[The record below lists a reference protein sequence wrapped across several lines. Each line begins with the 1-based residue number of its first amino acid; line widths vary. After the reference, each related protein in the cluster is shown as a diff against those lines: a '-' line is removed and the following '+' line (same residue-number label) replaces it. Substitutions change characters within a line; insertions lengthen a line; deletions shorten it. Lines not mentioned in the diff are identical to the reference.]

1 MIKNLINKPI
11 DRHLPNI
18 QSAFSYIS
26 KADSVA
32 KKVIKV
38 AELII
43 LFPLLVIKDSVYHL
57 KRCFVKK
64 SSNLKTSQNLIAKHS
79 SAILKAALVGSAC
92 LGLIKLREL
101 TGVEVN
107 NQSFLDKLVWPG
119 SVMAALGVGA
129 FISTQH
135 SKEPVN
141 EPELDDPF
149 KDVTSKKE
157 LLNKYDELEG
167 ALETELLTYESLN
180 CLTRLLKKDR
190 FNSIKHKTG
199 LLNIRC
205 FAKEFQL
212 AKGEVVGEA
221 QNSGNLNDMTI
232 SKDELSGIISK
243 LEGVRNDAEN
253 FNISEKLKPRL
264 LSLIADFINEITALK
279 EHLNN
284 CYK

>member
-1 MIKNLINKPI
+1 LLPWLI
-11 DRHLPNI
+11 
-18 QSAFSYIS
+18 
-26 KADSVA
+26 
-32 KKVIKV
+32 
-38 AELII
+38 
-43 LFPLLVIKDSVYHL
+43 IKDSVYYL

-149 KDVTSKKE
+149 RGISTEKE
-157 LLNKYDELEG
+157 LESKFINIKEKRKIEDQGLEIRILNVKYNKKKFELIKNRLNFSQVRDLSQLINMRKDLDK
-167 ALETELLTYESLN
+167 LEEVAKSVESEAIP
-180 CLTRLLKKDR
+180 R
-190 FNSIKHKTG
+190 FNS
-199 LLNIRC
+199 LSIRL
-205 FAKEFQL
+205 KW
-212 AKGEVVGEA
+212 
-221 QNSGNLNDMTI
+221 
-232 SKDELSGIISK
+232 ELHFTK
-243 LEGVRNDAEN
+243 VDYAEKK
-253 FNISEKLKPRL
+253 EKLK
-264 LSLIADFINEITALK
+264 K
-279 EHLNN
+279 KH
-284 CYK
+284 